1 MLLYVCECQGG
12 FVLTEAGL
20 GEVST
25 AARRFG
31 ATSNP
36 IGQIQSTQL
45 PPAASIELI
54 DLVQRRHF
62 AFVPHARAR
71 ELALDLLLE
80 ESHLRPDRPARTQS
94 LRRPL
99 IERPW

>member
-1 MLLYVCECQGG
+1 MLFFVCKCQGG
-12 FVLTEAGL
+12 FVLTESSL

-31 ATSNP
+31 ADPNP
-36 IGQIQSTQL
+36 IGQLQSTSL

-54 DLVQRRHF
+54 DLVQRKHF

-71 ELALDLLLE
+71 ELALDLIIE
-80 ESHLRPDRPARTQS
+80 GPVHPPQRPAFVRS
-94 LRRPL
+94 VELRQRA
-99 IERPW
+99 

>member
-1 MLLYVCECQGG
+1 MLFLICECEGG

-20 GEVST
+20 GAVST

-31 ATSNP
+31 ADPNP
-36 IGQIQSTQL
+36 IGQIQSTSL

-62 AFVPHARAR
+62 ALVSHARAR
-71 ELALDLLLE
+71 ELGLDLLIE
-80 ESHLRPDRPARTQS
+80 DPNVQPHRPAFIRS
-94 LRRPL
+94 AGLRQRV
-99 IERPW
+99 

>member
-1 MLLYVCECQGG
+1 MLFFVCRSQGG

-31 ATSNP
+31 ADPVP
-36 IGQIQSTQL
+36 IGQIHSTSL

-54 DLVQRRHF
+54 DQVQRRHF
-62 AFVPHARAR
+62 ALVTHARAR
-71 ELALDLLLE
+71 ELGL
-80 ESHLRPDRPARTQS
+80 HLN
-94 LRRPL
+94 
-99 IERPW
+99 